1 MGSYGA
7 RAGGIVGVIGGR
19 ERPRVSAD
27 STAIAN
33 CDPSLLPKRTNCQGT
48 AAGISRAIRDRAP
61 DVADAGPRGWRHSQS
76 QGWAWS
82 SSRRRVLARVPVAT

>member
-7 RAGGIVGVIGGR
+7 LAGGIVGVIGGH

-33 CDPSLLPKRTNCQGT
+33 CERSVRRDRRSCQAGPTPQRCEPRTVLAGGAFMPDGFRTN
-48 AAGISRAIRDRAP
+48 AS
-61 DVADAGPRGWRHSQS
+61 
-76 QGWAWS
+76 
-82 SSRRRVLARVPVAT
+82 